1 MQWQAVL
8 SCRAYLGIGRLMG
21 ATGGSPIARCSCA
34 LSTKDLCQQSTRNPC
49 NFFTC
54 IPAWMHVVRA
64 ALRRTLPQL
73 CDSPTRRCCT
83 RLRTSCQ
90 RCTCSIHSLVACV
103 SCIGTVA
110 ILAQGT
116 PPPDAA
122 TQARKQSAYC
132 RCFQI
137 AQRSASELRAFT
149 ADILR

>member
-8 SCRAYLGIGRLMG
+8 SCRASLGIGRLMG
-21 ATGGSPIARCSCA
+21 ATSRSPIARCSCA
-34 LSTKDLCQQSTRNPC
+34 LSIEDLCQHSARNPC

-54 IPAWMHVVRA
+54 IPAWMHAVRA

-73 CDSPTRRCCT
+73 CDSPAHRYCT

-90 RCTCSIHSLVACV
+90 QCTFSIHSLVACV
-103 SCIGTVA
+103 SRIGTIA
-110 ILAQGT
+110 TFAQGT